1 MWNASGYRVAQTV
14 EACSYRSW
22 NAIATADNSSG
33 DGAVKTYPNVHK
45 DYDSRPALSTFP
57 VLTATHAADA
67 PDSGIYNI
75 GYDLW
80 LNGVADAGST
90 EVMIWTDNQNQV
102 PSGSRVAA
110 SVVLGG
116 HTWDLYATSGNYRAF
131 VATPEIPSGTVDL
144 RAMLNYLVARGLLA
158 PNPTIGQVCFGV
170 EVVSTNGTPAT
181 FNFTGFSLTD
191 R

>member
-67 PDSGIYNI
+67 ADTGIYNI

-90 EVMIWTDNQNQV
+90 EVMVWTDNQNQV

-131 VATPEIPSGTVDL
+131 VATPELPSGTVDL